1 MQSFSEYQFGV
12 VEIII
17 LVFLFIIIFLITYF
31 VIPFVIKFTR
41 SKGWIGIDIHKVEKP
56 EVAESGG
63 ISIVIG
69 LCFALVF
76 MLILFP
82 SLTNELLVILLTIII
97 AGVIGLIDDRKK
109 LSSVKKI
116 ILTIITGGPIFIL
129 NLNFIN
135 FIDVD
140 SPTIP
145 ILGMLRLNFIYPFV
159 LPVIIAVTTNTVN
172 MLEGYNGEGSGT
184 CLIAVIFMFISGLI
198 WNSAQAVIY
207 TVPLIAILLAF
218 FLYNKYP
225 AKVFPGDVGTITI
238 GAMIGCIAIFG
249 SIEVP
254 TFCVLL
260 GHVFNSFYVLS
271 SLRRLLES
279 SQIQIKQSDII
290 FLENGKI
297 KASREDDA
305 AMSLPRLILAKGEL
319 TEPELVKN
327 FFALSF
333 ICGQFAI
340 IAALSMQWTLYY
352 DNLAFLIIS
361 GTIFILICGSLSLII
376 YWKFPRIRGI
386 SIIMII
392 LLACGIVFVWFIDWF
407 IVQTSLNVLWSAL
420 ITVAGLGLWYYVGC
434 FRYFWKQIDK
444 MKKREDKDN
453 I

>member
-1 MQSFSEYQFGV
+1 MLNFSEYEFGLM
-12 VEIII
+12 EIFYLII
-17 LVFLFIIIFLITYF
+17 LFVISFLITYF
-31 VIPFVIKFTR
+31 IIPFVIKFTR
-41 SKGWIGIDIHKVEKP
+41 SKGWVGIDIHKIDKP

-69 LCFALVF
+69 LCISLIIMLV
-76 MLILFP
+76 MFP
-82 SLTNELLVILLTIII
+82 KIINEILVILLTIVCAAI
-97 AGVIGLIDDRKK
+97 IGLIDDRKK
-109 LSSVKKI
+109 LSSIKKI
-116 ILTIITGGPIFIL
+116 ILTIIIGGPIFIL
-129 NLNFIN
+129 NFSNFIN
-135 FIDVD
+135 VD

-145 ILGMLRLNFIYPFV
+145 ILGMLRLNFIYPLV

-184 CLIAVIFMFISGLI
+184 CLIAVIFMFLAGLI

-207 TVPLIAILLAF
+207 SVPFIAILLAF

-225 AKVFPGDVGTITI
+225 AKTFPGDVGTLTI

-254 TFCVLL
+254 TFCTLL
-260 GHVFNSFYVLS
+260 CHVFNSFYVLS

-279 SQIQIKQSDII
+279 SQIQQKQNDII

-305 AMSLPRLILAKGEL
+305 AMTLPRLILAKGEL
-319 TEPELVKN
+319 TEPELVNN
-327 FFALSF
+327 FFALSL

-352 DNLAFLIIS
+352 DNIAFLIIS
-361 GTIFILICGSLSLII
+361 GIIFILICGGFSLII

-386 SIIMII
+386 SIIMVI
-392 LLACGIVFVWFIDWF
+392 LLVSGIVFVWFIDWF
-407 IVQTSLNVLWSAL
+407 IVQTPFNWLWSGLLTA
-420 ITVAGLGLWYYVGC
+420 VGLGLWYYVGC
-434 FRYFWKQIDK
+434 LRYFWKQIDK
-444 MKKREDKDN
+444 MKKREDKEN

>member
-12 VEIII
+12 VEIIN
-17 LVFLFIIIFLITYF
+17 LGFLFIIIFLITYF

-63 ISIVIG
+63 IGIVIG

-129 NLNFIN
+129 NFIN

-145 ILGMLRLNFIYPFV
+145 ILGMLRLNFIYPLV

-207 TVPLIAILLAF
+207 SVPFIAILLAF

-260 GHVFNSFYVLS
+260 GHVFNSFYILS

-319 TEPELVKN
+319 TEPELVNN
-327 FFALSF
+327 FFALSL
-333 ICGQFAI
+333 ICGQFSI

-352 DNLAFLIIS
+352 DNIAFLVIS
-361 GTIFILICGSLSLII
+361 GVIFILICGGFSLII

-386 SIIMII
+386 SIIMVI
-392 LLACGIVFVWFIDWF
+392 LLASGIVFVWFIDWF
-407 IVQTSLNVLWSAL
+407 IVQTPFNWLWSGLLTA
-420 ITVAGLGLWYYVGC
+420 VGLGLWYYIGC
-434 FRYFWKQIDK
+434 LRYFWKQIDK
-444 MKKREDKDN
+444 MKKREDEES

>member
-12 VEIII
+12 VEIIN

-31 VIPFVIKFTR
+31 VIPFVIKFAR

-63 ISIVIG
+63 IGIVIG

-129 NLNFIN
+129 NFIN

-145 ILGMLRLNFIYPFV
+145 ILGMLRLNFIYPLV
-159 LPVIIAVTTNTVN
+159 IPVIIAVTTNTVN

-207 TVPLIAILLAF
+207 SVPFIAILLAF

-260 GHVFNSFYVLS
+260 GHVFNSFYILS

-319 TEPELVKN
+319 TEPELVNN
-327 FFALSF
+327 FFALSL
-333 ICGQFAI
+333 ICGQFSI

-352 DNLAFLIIS
+352 DNIAFLVIS
-361 GTIFILICGSLSLII
+361 GIIFILICGGFSLII

-386 SIIMII
+386 SIIMVI
-392 LLACGIVFVWFIDWF
+392 LLASGIVFVWFIDWF
-407 IVQTSLNVLWSAL
+407 IVQTPFNWLWSGLLTA
-420 ITVAGLGLWYYVGC
+420 VGLGLWYYIGC
-434 FRYFWKQIDK
+434 LRYFWKQIDK
-444 MKKREDKDN
+444 MKKREDEES